1 MEKFTYFLEQKRIR
15 RFNLRRCAF
24 AAIFL
29 CAASSVFAQ
38 GYPETSYKLSDDKT
52 VLEIWKGDETD
63 IDMNSDANLKGVNEI
78 ADYAFDG
85 NTNVKSI
92 VIGENVKTIGAGA
105 FLDCTSLEKVVMPDG
120 LETIGRAGFSSC
132 TELKNVV
139 LPTSLKSMG
148 NSVFYNCAAIDKIII
163 PAEVTSVPDGAFNS
177 CYSLSSVTFG
187 DKVETIGEEA
197 FKLCS
202 SLTEISFPVSLK
214 EIGTNAFVE
223 CSQLSDIHFNTSL
236 ETIGKGAF
244 SGCGLTS
251 LDMSGLNALQTVKIQ
266 AFLDCAKLS
275 VLVLPDHVVS
285 FASGAFQGCISL
297 TEVTIP
303 DSYKEIGVKMFSDCS
318 GLLSV
323 SLGSRVSH
331 IGTECF
337 SGLSGLQQFSVY
349 AVEPPSLGSYVFNL
363 TPVDKCKLLVPEE
376 SIDKYKEAEQWKDF
390 MTTTTSITS
399 VSEGQMPLIRVV
411 PGMLNIDNMNDGSAV
426 SVYTLAGQKVY
437 SAASESGSM
446 SVALQSGMYVVCIN
460 DVASKVLIP

>member
-52 VLEIWKGDETD
+52 VLESWKGDETD

-214 EIGTNAFVE
+214 EIGTNAF
-223 CSQLSDIHFNTSL
+223 
-236 ETIGKGAF
+236 K
-244 SGCGLTS
+244 
-251 LDMSGLNALQTVKIQ
+251 K
-266 AFLDCAKLS
+266 
-275 VLVLPDHVVS
+275 
-285 FASGAFQGCISL
+285 
-297 TEVTIP
+297 
-303 DSYKEIGVKMFSDCS
+303 CS

-390 MTTTTSITS
+390 MATTTSITS
-399 VSEGQMPLIRVV
+399 VSEGQMPLIRVSL
-411 PGMLNIDNMNDGSAV
+411 GMLNIDNMNDGSAV

-437 SAASESGSM
+437 SAASDSGSM

>member
-214 EIGTNAFVE
+214 EIGTNAF
-223 CSQLSDIHFNTSL
+223 SI
-236 ETIGKGAF
+236 
-244 SGCGLTS
+244 
-251 LDMSGLNALQTVKIQ
+251 
-266 AFLDCAKLS
+266 
-275 VLVLPDHVVS
+275 
-285 FASGAFQGCISL
+285 
-297 TEVTIP
+297 
-303 DSYKEIGVKMFSDCS
+303 CS

>member
-52 VLEIWKGDETD
+52 VLESWKGDETD

-163 PAEVTSVPDGAFNS
+163 PAEVTSVPD
-177 CYSLSSVTFG
+177 
-187 DKVETIGEEA
+187 
-197 FKLCS
+197 
-202 SLTEISFPVSLK
+202 
-214 EIGTNAFVE
+214 
-223 CSQLSDIHFNTSL
+223 
-236 ETIGKGAF
+236 
-244 SGCGLTS
+244 
-251 LDMSGLNALQTVKIQ
+251 
-266 AFLDCAKLS
+266 
-275 VLVLPDHVVS
+275 
-285 FASGAFQGCISL
+285 
-297 TEVTIP
+297 
-303 DSYKEIGVKMFSDCS
+303 
-318 GLLSV
+318 
-323 SLGSRVSH
+323 
-331 IGTECF
+331 
-337 SGLSGLQQFSVY
+337 
-349 AVEPPSLGSYVFNL
+349 
-363 TPVDKCKLLVPEE
+363 
-376 SIDKYKEAEQWKDF
+376 
-390 MTTTTSITS
+390 
-399 VSEGQMPLIRVV
+399 
-411 PGMLNIDNMNDGSAV
+411 
-426 SVYTLAGQKVY
+426 
-437 SAASESGSM
+437 
-446 SVALQSGMYVVCIN
+446 
-460 DVASKVLIP
+460 

>member
-15 RFNLRRCAF
+15 RFKLRRCAF

-52 VLEIWKGDETD
+52 VLESWKGDETD

-105 FLDCTSLEKVVMPDG
+105 F
-120 LETIGRAGFSSC
+120 
-132 TELKNVV
+132 
-139 LPTSLKSMG
+139 
-148 NSVFYNCAAIDKIII
+148 
-163 PAEVTSVPDGAFNS
+163 
-177 CYSLSSVTFG
+177 
-187 DKVETIGEEA
+187 
-197 FKLCS
+197 
-202 SLTEISFPVSLK
+202 
-214 EIGTNAFVE
+214 
-223 CSQLSDIHFNTSL
+223 Q
-236 ETIGKGAF
+236 
-244 SGCGLTS
+244 
-251 LDMSGLNALQTVKIQ
+251 
-266 AFLDCAKLS
+266 
-275 VLVLPDHVVS
+275 
-285 FASGAFQGCISL
+285 
-297 TEVTIP
+297 
-303 DSYKEIGVKMFSDCS
+303 DCS
-318 GLLSV
+318 GLFSV

-337 SGLSGLQQFSVY
+337 SGLSSLQQFSVY

-390 MTTTTSITS
+390 MTTTTSIAS
-399 VSEGQMPLIRVV
+399 VSEGQMPLIRVS

-437 SAASESGSM
+437 SAASDSGSM